1 MNVMNIEKVTKTFG
15 DRILFENI
23 SLGISEGD
31 RIGIVGVNGTGKST
45 LLKLIAGM
53 DEFDSGQIIKGNQVR
68 IAYLPQLPDFDG
80 EADIL
85 SYTTAQGCVEEH
97 IAKNMLNQLGIS
109 DLTQEL
115 YKMSG
120 GQRKR
125 VALARALC
133 VPSEI
138 LILDEPTNHLDAW
151 TIEWLEQY
159 LKKYKGVLIMVTHD
173 RYFLDAVTNRI
184 VEIAHRQLYAYDCNY
199 SGFLEKKCE
208 RENLAQSIEQKRM
221 NQYRIELAWVRRG
234 ARARSTKQK
243 ARLARFEELKNRM
256 RPEEEQKVQLESALS
271 RLGKKTIELKHISKS
286 YGDKILISDFSYNLI
301 RNERIGFVGNNG
313 CGKSTLLNM
322 ICGYVKPD
330 AGGIEIGDTIKLGY
344 FAQEIADTK
353 IAGVNEVAANV
364 AFMDENQRIID
375 YVKDIAEYLPTARG
389 MISASQM
396 LERFLFVKDM
406 QYTPIR
412 KLSGGEKR
420 RLYLLSV
427 LMQAPNVLI
436 LDEPTNDLDLSTL
449 AVLEEYLDVFQ
460 GIVIVVSHDRYFLD
474 RVVNRLFAFEAGGR
488 LVQYEGGYTDYYLK
502 LKEQGRLDI
511 SAGAI
516 ESNNDNQRKASQSSM
531 ETWKRR
537 EKKLKFTYQEQREYE
552 TIDDDIA
559 ELEAQIEAVA
569 ADMEL
574 YASQY
579 TQLSEL
585 EEQKTALEGQLE
597 DKMERWV
604 YLNDL
609 AERIAAGEMIEAE

>member
-15 DRILFENI
+15 DRVLFENI

-31 RIGIVGVNGTGKST
+31 KIGIVGVNGAGKST
-45 LLKLIAGM
+45 LLKLIAGIEEY
-53 DEFDSGQIIKGNQVR
+53 DTGRIVKGNEVE
-68 IAYLPQLPDFDG
+68 ITYLPQIPDFCG
-80 EADIL
+80 ENDIL
-85 SYTTAQGCVEEH
+85 SYVTEQGKVEDH
-97 IAKNMLNQLGIS
+97 VARTMLTQLGVS
-109 DLTQEL
+109 DLSQEIC
-115 YKMSG
+115 KMSG

-133 VPSEI
+133 VPAKL
-138 LILDEPTNHLDAW
+138 LILDEPTNHLDAQ

-159 LKKYKGVLIMVTHD
+159 LNRYKGVLIMVTHD
-173 RYFLDAVTNRI
+173 RYFLDSVTNHI
-184 VEIAHRQLYAYDCNY
+184 VEIAHRQLYVYACNY

-208 RENLAQSIEQKRM
+208 RENLAQAIEQKRK

-243 ARLARFEELKNRM
+243 ARLERFEDLKNRV
-256 RPEEEQKVQLESALS
+256 RPEEEQRVQLESAAS
-271 RLGKKTIELKHISKS
+271 RLGRKTIELKHVSKS
-286 YGDKILISDFSYNLI
+286 YEGKLLISDFSYNLI

-322 ICGYVKPD
+322 ICGNIKPD
-330 AGGIEIGDTIKLGY
+330 TGIIEMGDTIKMGY
-344 FAQEIADTK
+344 FAQEVLDTSP
-353 IAGVNEVAANV
+353 AGLETVSQA
-364 AFMDENQRIID
+364 AFMDGNQRVID
-375 YVKDIAEYLPTARG
+375 YVRDIAEYLPTAKG

-396 LERFLFVKDM
+396 LERFLFAKDM
-406 QYTPIR
+406 QYIPIR

-460 GIVIVVSHDRYFLD
+460 GIVMVVSHDRYFLD
-474 RVVNRLFAFEAGGR
+474 RVVDRIFAFENGK
-488 LVQYEGGYTDYYLK
+488 LVQYEGGYTDYYMK
-502 LKEQGRLDI
+502 CAAQDLDRDAGENGNTDGI
-511 SAGAI
+511 KAVQSAKPTW
-516 ESNNDNQRKASQSSM
+516 RK
-531 ETWKRR
+531 R
-537 EKKLKFTYQEQREYE
+537 EKKLKFSYQEQREYDM
-552 TIDDDIA
+552 IDGEIA
-559 ELEAQIEAVA
+559 ALEEQIKAIL
-569 ADMEL
+569 ADMEI

-579 TQLSEL
+579 TKLSEL
-585 EEQKTALEGQLE
+585 EEEKTVLEGQLE
-597 DKMERWV
+597 QKMERWV